1 MKGLDPQQSPYDDP
15 SGDREKER
23 GDRKIPPLKN
33 FSEPEEEDRVLYD
46 RDRGDENGLI
56 DSDDPSIDIDGEEW
70 DNFDDEL
77 EENWNLDEEDPQS

>member
-1 MKGLDPQQSPYDDP
+1 MNHPEPVSNDQHDDP
-15 SGDREKER
+15 SGD
-23 GDRKIPPLKN
+23 PPLKN